1 MDGCICV
8 YIYTYIYT
16 LTCIYIYVSL
26 SLSIT
31 ICIHT
36 YFFYGPVF
44 DFKSILLHWLWVWLL
59 RALGSGPW
67 LWGADVT
74 LTAQSCFALEPA
86 KCEAQSL
93 AWRLDPCLLV
103 NVGALII
110 TYTNFLGVPY
120 YNY

>member
-1 MDGCICV
+1 M
-8 YIYTYIYT
+8 Y
-16 LTCIYIYVSL
+16 L
-26 SLSIT
+26 SLYNYM
-31 ICIHT
+31 HT
-36 YFFYGPVF
+36 HILLYGPVF

-110 TYTNFLGVPY
+110 TYTNFLGGSLL
-120 YNY
+120 

>member
-1 MDGCICV
+1 MGTYV
-8 YIYTYIYT
+8 YIYTYIYIYIHIHVY
-16 LTCIYIYVSL
+16 IYIYVSL

-36 YFFYGPVF
+36 YFYMVRLF

-74 LTAQSCFALEPA
+74 LTAQSCFALEPV

-110 TYTNFLGVPY
+110 TYTNFLGGSLL
-120 YNY
+120 